1 MASSWG
7 SRLPLAVVLLLVACF
22 SSTAAATSYTVGD
35 GSGWTTGVDY
45 TSWAASKNFKVG
57 DNLGTYM
64 RAVVL
69 LHACACIRR
78 HVVTHAFWF
87 RPLAH
92 AIEFN
97 LFVRY
102 VGRSVQLRER
112 AAHGGGGERGRVH
125 GVHGR
130 QPAGLRQQRRD
141 HRGPQD
147 ARHPLLRVQHH
158 GALRRRDEAG
168 GDRRRLQLP
177 CCHAADVVPDLDH
190 ALHDAGHHHAV
201 HDADVLWRRR
211 HHGDPGHD
219 SVHVIPQRGRPWV
232 GGVGWI

>member
-7 SRLPLAVVLLLVACF
+7 SRLPLAVVLLLVA
-22 SSTAAATSYTVGD
+22 
-35 GSGWTTGVDY
+35 
-45 TSWAASKNFKVG
+45 
-57 DNLGTYM
+57 LL
-64 RAVVL
+64 L
-69 LHACACIRR
+69 LHGSRHKLHRR
-78 HVVTHAFWF
+78 
-87 RPLAH
+87 RR
-92 AIEFN
+92 
-97 LFVRY
+97 VRLDNRRRLHIL
-102 VGRSVQLRER
+102 GRLQKLQSRGQSRVQLRER

-130 QPAGLRQQRRD
+130 QLAGLRQQRRD

-168 GDRRRLQLP
+168 GDPRRLQLP
-177 CCHAADVVPDLDH
+177 CCHAADVVPDPYH
-190 ALHDAGHHHAV
+190 AVHDAGHHHAV